1 MAPAT
6 GFEPVA
12 LRLTAE
18 CSTAELRRNTLANY
32 TYSPLFRQPLAAIA
46 VAAKAT
52 LAAKDA
58 AFVAAE
64 EQPDTNN

>member
-18 CSTAELRRNTLANY
+18 CSTAELRRNTKIIV
-32 TYSPLFRQPLAAIA
+32 PLTEAIRQVQVHWFKLY
-46 VAAKAT
+46 
-52 LAAKDA
+52 
-58 AFVAAE
+58 E
-64 EQPDTNN
+64 